1 MRPLPTLLT
10 LAFAAAFGGFTAT
23 AINAHLDNRAEAAP
37 VSLAIPATAALPA
50 AVAGQTVPSLAPMLE
65 RVMPAVVSV
74 NTKQVVRVRNPF
86 FNDPILRRLFPEVP
100 QERINESLGSGVIID
115 ASAGLVLTNH
125 HVIDNADDVQVT
137 LADGRT
143 VKAEFLGSDRDT
155 DIALIRIPA
164 DKLTALP
171 LGNSEQLRVGDFVV
185 AIGNPF
191 GFSQTVTSGIVSA
204 VGRSGIRGLGYQN
217 FIQTDASINPGNSG
231 GALVNLQ
238 GQLVGINTASF
249 NPQGSMAGNI
259 GLGLAIPSNL
269 ARDVVDQLVKHGV
282 VVRGTLGVEAQN
294 LTQQIAQ
301 GLGLTESR
309 GALVTRVLAGSGAA
323 AAGLRPGDVVV
334 SANGQRVDSAQA
346 LHNVEGLTPVGSTL
360 SLDIRRDGKPLQLKA
375 TLKEQA
381 RAVIGDT
388 LDPRLA
394 GATFVDL
401 PESLR
406 QAGISG
412 VQVSEV
418 KRGSRAA
425 TSGLAAGDVIT
436 ETSAGEFADLASWR
450 ANFQQRPPQLVLRI
464 VRGNTP
470 GVLVMR

>member
-10 LAFAAAFGGFTAT
+10 LALAAAFGGFTAS
-23 AINAHLDNRAEAAP
+23 AINAHLDNRAQASTGAM
-37 VSLAIPATAALPA
+37 LPATAALPA
-50 AVAGQTVPSLAPMLE
+50 AVAGQPVPSLAPMLE

-86 FNDPILRRLFPEVP
+86 FDDPFFRRLFPQVP

-115 ASAGLVLTNH
+115 AARGYVLTNH
-125 HVIDNADDVQVT
+125 HVIENADDVQVT

-164 DKLTALP
+164 EKLTALP
-171 LGNSEQLRVGDFVV
+171 LGDSDQLRTGDFVV

-231 GALVNLQ
+231 GALVNLA

-269 ARDVVDQLVKHGV
+269 ARDVVEQLITKGV
-282 VVRGTLGVEAQN
+282 VVRGTLGVETQN
-294 LTQQIAQ
+294 LSPQIAQ
-301 GLGLTESR
+301 GLGLAETR
-309 GALVTRVLAGSGAA
+309 GALVTRVLAGSAAA
-323 AAGLRPGDVVV
+323 AAGLRAGDVVT
-334 SANGQRVDSAQA
+334 AINGQRVDNAQA
-346 LHNVEGLTPVGSTL
+346 LHNFEGLQPVGRVVE
-360 SLDIRRDGKPLQLKA
+360 LDVRRDGKPLQLKA
-375 TLKEQA
+375 TLKEQP
-381 RAVIGDT
+381 RAVTGDT
-388 LDPRLA
+388 LDPRLS

-401 PESLR
+401 PESAR
-406 QAGISG
+406 QSG
-412 VQVSEV
+412 LNGVLVSEV
-418 KRGSRAA
+418 ARGSRAA
-425 TSGLAAGDVIT
+425 QSGLASGDIVLAA
-436 ETSAGEFADLASWR
+436 SSGEFVDLASWR
-450 ANFQQRPPQLVLRI
+450 ASFSPRPPQLVLRI
-464 VRGNTP
+464 VRGTTP
-470 GVLVMR
+470 GQLVMR